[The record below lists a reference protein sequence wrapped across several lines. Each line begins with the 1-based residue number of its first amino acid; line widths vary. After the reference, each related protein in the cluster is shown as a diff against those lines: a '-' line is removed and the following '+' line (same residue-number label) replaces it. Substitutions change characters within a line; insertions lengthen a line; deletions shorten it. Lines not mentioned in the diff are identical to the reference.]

1 MVSNPAWTEIKWFWN
16 TPLGNPPAFGLP
28 LFESKLLLPTEFGG
42 LVVTREITDHRG
54 LSIRLLVGALIGA
67 VAALALAACQ
77 TASST
82 GDPARARSASKTVPE
97 IARDFGIV
105 GHRGARGLI
114 PENNLPGFAKA
125 MSVGVTAIEL
135 DVGVSRDGTVVVS
148 HDQKLNPN
156 ITRMADGSWL
166 SSEGKAITQLTLA
179 ELKTYD
185 VGRLNRSRRYY
196 ESFMSQKAV
205 DGARMPTLREVIA
218 LVRKAGNNDLRFDVE
233 IKGSPEKP
241 SVTLEPK
248 AYAEKVVK
256 VLREEGV
263 EGRASILSFDWRTLR
278 HVQSIAPNIPTVCLS
293 AQFRNL
299 DNLKKGQPGPSPW
312 TAGLDVDD
320 RGGSVPKLVEAAG
333 CKVWSVYHK
342 ELGPAQLEEAHF
354 LGLKVL
360 VWTVNHTS
368 DMKNFIKLG
377 VDGIVTD
384 YPDKL
389 RRVLQEMGASVPS
402 PTPVPSPQ

>member
-1 MVSNPAWTEIKWFWN
+1 M
-16 TPLGNPPAFGLP
+16 TP
-28 LFESKLLLPTEFGG
+28 
-42 LVVTREITDHRG
+42 EITDRRG
-54 LSIRLLVGALIGA
+54 LSVCLPVGKLIGF

-82 GDPARARSASKTVPE
+82 GDPAKARTASPPQ
-97 IARDFGIV
+97 IAKAIDIV
-105 GHRGARGLI
+105 GHRGARGLF
-114 PENNLPGFAKA
+114 PENTLPGFAKA
-125 MSVGVTAIEL
+125 MSIGVTAIEL
-135 DVGVSRDGTVVVS
+135 DVGVSRDGMVIVS
-148 HDQKLNPN
+148 HDQKLNPD
-156 ITRMADGSWL
+156 ITRNADGSWL
-166 SSEGKAITQLTLA
+166 SGDGKAITQLTLA

-185 VGRLNRSRRYY
+185 VGRLNPSRRYY
-196 ESFMSQKAV
+196 ERFKSQKTV
-205 DGARMPTLREVIA
+205 DGARIPTLKEVIA
-218 LVRKAGNNDLRFDVE
+218 LVQKAGNDDLRIDVE

-241 SVTLEPK
+241 DVTLEPK

-278 HVQSIAPNIPTVCLS
+278 HVQSIAPNIPTVCLT
-293 AQFRNL
+293 AQLKNL

-333 CKVWSVYHK
+333 CKVWSVYRK
-342 ELGPAQLEEAHF
+342 ELGRAQLEEAHS

-360 VWTVNHTS
+360 VWTVNRTS
-368 DMKNFIKLG
+368 DMKNFIKLE

-389 RRVLQEMGASVPS
+389 HRVLQEMGTSVPP
-402 PTPVPSPQ
+402 PTPVS